1 MSTKFFKLFYLE
13 VKQCFRYRPVLKF
26 ELPSTY
32 RYRSFIFRYRSFI
45 FRYFCDRS
53 KLDGLK
59 NDNVRRAGWSRKPDV
74 KVMEAGRNGNANM
87 QKAKDLLQIP
97 NPIQNMGSSCNKFN
111 TVFLPYLSH
120 QRDSTVPYST
130 VTFQK
135 YHYI

>member
-45 FRYFCDRS
+45 FRYRSFIFRYFCDKS
-53 KLDGLK
+53 KLNGLK

-87 QKAKDLLQIP
+87 PKAKDLL
-97 NPIQNMGSSCNKFN
+97 
-111 TVFLPYLSH
+111 
-120 QRDSTVPYST
+120 
-130 VTFQK
+130 
-135 YHYI
+135 